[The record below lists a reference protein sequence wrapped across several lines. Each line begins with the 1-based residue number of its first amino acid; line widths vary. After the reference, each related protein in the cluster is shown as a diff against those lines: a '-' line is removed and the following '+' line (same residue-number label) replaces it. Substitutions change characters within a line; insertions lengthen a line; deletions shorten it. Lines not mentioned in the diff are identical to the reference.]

1 MEQKDY
7 ILREIE
13 KIGVIISYIRQ
24 KFFSGKGNLSISIE
38 DELKDMKGMLLTE
51 TNFDLY
57 KFLSLNVEE
66 SNEYI
71 SSFTG
76 FSVENME
83 QLAGCI
89 SQIGLSE
96 NSVDSKRYL
105 EKALQLYELCNLKS
119 KTYSL
124 ERNKSIIK
132 IKKPYNTR

>member
-7 ILREIE
+7 MLREIE
-13 KIGVIISYIRQ
+13 KIGMIISFIRQ

-38 DELKDMKGMLLTE
+38 DVLKDVNGMLLTE
-51 TNFDLY
+51 TNFDINE
-57 KFLSLNVEE
+57 FLSLNVEE

-71 SSFTG
+71 SSFKG

-83 QLAGCI
+83 QLAECI

-119 KTYSL
+119 KTYSF

-132 IKKPYNTR
+132 IINAL

>member
-13 KIGVIISYIRQ
+13 KIGMIISFIRQ

-38 DELKDMKGMLLTE
+38 EGLKDVNGMLLAE
-51 TNFDLY
+51 TNFDLNRY
-57 KFLSLNVEE
+57 LSLNVEE

-71 SSFTG
+71 SNFKG

-124 ERNKSIIK
+124 ERDKGIIK
-132 IKKPYNTR
+132 IKNAL

>member
-13 KIGVIISYIRQ
+13 KMGMIISFIRQ

-38 DELKDMKGMLLTE
+38 DQLKDMKGMLLTE
-51 TNFDLY
+51 TNFDLN

-66 SNEYI
+66 SNKYI
-71 SSFTG
+71 SSFKG
-76 FSVENME
+76 FSIENIE

-89 SQIGLSE
+89 SQICLGE
-96 NSVDSKRYL
+96 NSADSKRHL

-124 ERNKSIIK
+124 ERDKSIIT
-132 IKKPYNTR
+132 IKNAL